1 MKKIFL
7 TMVLIFIFI
16 STLSYSALADK
27 LKGLSPQQIE
37 SKMKELLVIGKT
49 DDNEEIL
56 REYIDFLG
64 SYEIPKGYDSVIE
77 KTNDVVEKE
86 LGNEFKKLQ
95 KIGFCIT
102 YIGEGNSMIQI
113 NYKTL
118 IERYN
123 KYLSKDYL
131 IYLKILSYDVAE
143 MDAGIV
149 ISIDDLFERIITIEN
164 FLKDASDKYSAEKE
178 SLEGE
183 KEYLKILYFLGLENT
198 RVFERPENKIEDFN
212 IIKSF
217 QKNIKKYS
225 DTSETAKLLKEYYS
239 LLQKSRYYKT
249 KEISKF
255 LEKNRIGFEFR
266 KIEE

>member
-1 MKKIFL
+1 MG
-7 TMVLIFIFI
+7 MFIII
-16 STLSYSALADK
+16 SALSYSVLADK

-37 SKMKELLVIGKT
+37 SKMKELLIVGKT
-49 DDNEEIL
+49 DENEEIL
-56 REYIDFLG
+56 DEYIDFLEN
-64 SYEIPKGYDSVIE
+64 YKLPKGYDSVIE
-77 KTNDVVEKE
+77 KTDDVVEKE

-95 KIGFCIT
+95 KLGFCIT

-131 IYLKILSYDVAE
+131 MYLKILSYGVAE

-149 ISIDDLFERIITIEN
+149 ISPDELFERIITIEKFQKN
-164 FLKDASDKYSAEKE
+164 ASDKYSVEKE
-178 SLEGE
+178 SLEEE

-198 RVFERPENKIEDFN
+198 RVFERPQNIIEDFN